1 MTKFVG
7 MNASFKIKKEDKYFR
22 MAKTVGAHVIESKA
36 SHGFGL
42 NISRETFNK

>member
-7 MNASFKIKKEDKYFR
+7 MNASFKIKSEDKYIR
-22 MAKTVGAHVIESKA
+22 LLAYMYYSRKSSRGLS
-36 SHGFGL
+36 L